1 MMNRK
6 TQLLYGIYILAVA
19 VFFLYIL
26 FPSDTV
32 ATYVTSRINRVNSD
46 INVDVDRV
54 SLAFPLGL
62 TLHDARVYYLRTEVF
77 KTDNLKIVPSF
88 LSLFRSRIVFFFHGQ
103 RL

>member
-6 TQLLYGIYILAVA
+6 NQLLYGIYILAVT

-32 ATYVTSRINRVNSD
+32 ATYVTSRLNRVNSD

-54 SLAFPLGL
+54 RLAFP
-62 TLHDARVYYLRTEVF
+62 
-77 KTDNLKIVPSF
+77 
-88 LSLFRSRIVFFFHGQ
+88 
-103 RL
+103 